1 MPWAFNRNYKDLAQ
15 VAGFWPDYLAVYAEL
30 TCAGLYPYNDSFKGR
45 IPGIEGPGEVTAIY
59 LLQQTRSLRNM
70 ELKVERHRDDGWRD
84 FDPGEVTSGPVRYAG
99 VAEYGFYMGG
109 SGFQKWD
116 RPRLTMSGSSVV
128 LLAGRARVNGSLLS
142 GKLLVKDL

>member
-1 MPWAFNRNYKDLAQ
+1 MPWAFNRDYKDLTQ
-15 VAGFWPDYLAVYAEL
+15 VADFWPDYLAVYGEL
-30 TCAGLYPYNDSFKGR
+30 ACDGRYPYNDSFKGR

-84 FDPGEVTSGPVRYAG
+84 FDPGEIASGPVRYAG
-99 VAEYGFYMGG
+99 VAEYGFCMGG
-109 SGFQKWD
+109 GGFQKWD
-116 RPRLTMSGSSVV
+116 HPRLTRFHGSVV
-128 LLAGRARVNGSLLS
+128 LLKGRARVNGHLLS